1 MELDMTNSHKE
12 WKTALGSFKKGL
24 NGGAV
29 IYYSPY
35 GRTDYIKFES
45 FAELTKWEQEQNN
58 GR

>member
-1 MELDMTNSHKE
+1 MTNSHKE

-24 NGGAV
+24 NGRAV